1 MAMKYW
7 FIPSDIRKLAMALLF
22 LMSGPVFC
30 QFAPPAGQPGSSA
43 IHRDSTAII
52 AWAET
57 CSVIRGYVNIS
68 DTLFTYNGSNKATY
82 GNPSNGVG
90 KANDLVVSLGD
101 GGEALLTFSQPVV
114 NGTGYDFAVFE
125 NAFSSGFLELAFVE
139 VSSDGLYF
147 VRFPSSSLTPT
158 SLQVGTFD
166 TLDAKKI
173 HNLAGKYQ
181 AMFGTPFDL
190 QDISDSLR
198 VDINHIAYIRIVDVV
213 GVVQPPYAC
222 FDASGN
228 IINDPWPTP
237 FDTGGFDLD
246 AIGVL
251 HNASQGADNQEQII
265 HARIFPNPVKEKMT
279 FIPGAAIPCQVMIT
293 DINGCLVYQGKWIGQ
308 STLDFSSFPSGMYL
322 SRFFF
327 ENGSTFI
334 RKIVKL

>member
-43 IHRDSTAII
+43 IHRDSSVLI

-57 CSVIRGYVNIS
+57 CTVIRGYLNIS
-68 DTLFTYNGSNKATY
+68 DTLLTYNGSNKATY

-90 KANDLVVSLGD
+90 EANDLVVSLGD
-101 GGEALLTFSQPVV
+101 GGEAVLTFSQPVS

-125 NAFSSGFLELAFVE
+125 NAFSSAFLELAFVE
-139 VSSDGLYF
+139 VSSDGRRF
-147 VRFPSSSLTPT
+147 VRFPSGSLTGT
-158 SLQVGTFD
+158 SVQVGTFD
-166 TLDAKKI
+166 TLDARKI

-190 QDISDSLR
+190 QDISDSLG
-198 VDINHIAYIRIVDVV
+198 VDINHITHIRIVDVV
-213 GVVQPPYAC
+213 GSVQPPYAS

-251 HNASQGADNQEQII
+251 HNASQGTDNQDLVI
-265 HARIFPNPVKEKMT
+265 HARFFPNPAKEKIT
-279 FIPGAAIPCQVMIT
+279 FVSDAETSCLVMIT

-308 STLDFSSFPSGMYL
+308 STLDISSFPSGIYL
-322 SRFFF
+322 SRFLFQ
-327 ENGSTFI
+327 NGTTFI
-334 RKIVKL
+334 RKIVKI